1 VKLLLINNS
10 SFTEFLIASWLGW
23 QIASTVL

>member
-1 VKLLLINNS
+1 LINNS